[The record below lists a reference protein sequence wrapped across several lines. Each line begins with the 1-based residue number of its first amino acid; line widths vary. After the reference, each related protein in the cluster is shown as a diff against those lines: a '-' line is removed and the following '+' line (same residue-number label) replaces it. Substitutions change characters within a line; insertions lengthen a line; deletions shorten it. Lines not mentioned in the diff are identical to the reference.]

1 MPYFDLQKQKKQP
14 CTAQLKLL
22 NISGFLFLTVLVSKQ
37 FTKNWF
43 HNIKY
48 HQSKKMAA
56 CSSSYAAHFTATCCS
71 RFLYTNAANCRL
83 FHSSLAMIHGLAYAK
98 DTRYHL
104 KITSRATLNSVA
116 YHLK

>member
-48 HQSKKMAA
+48 HQSLKKWQL
-56 CSSSYAAHFTATCCS
+56 AAHHMLHT
-71 RFLYTNAANCRL
+71 
-83 FHSSLAMIHGLAYAK
+83 SLPLA
-98 DTRYHL
+98 
-104 KITSRATLNSVA
+104 VA
-116 YHLK
+116 DFYIRMLLIVDYFIRHWQ